1 MCCGTWPGASGALS
15 GDHLI
20 GAMPDGVYRCAVW
33 SPSCVVYSVLLVPV
47 TCAVDVV
54 VVGWFAQI
62 EDLRDQLS
70 SLQQECKEQSDNLAH
85 AAGTPPPPPF
95 HIIVPS
101 NAYHPQVIQ
110 LL

>member
-1 MCCGTWPGASGALS
+1 M
-15 GDHLI
+15 
-20 GAMPDGVYRCAVW
+20 
-33 SPSCVVYSVLLVPV
+33 
-47 TCAVDVV
+47 
-54 VVGWFAQI
+54 AQI

-85 AAGTPPPPPF
+85 AAGTPPPF